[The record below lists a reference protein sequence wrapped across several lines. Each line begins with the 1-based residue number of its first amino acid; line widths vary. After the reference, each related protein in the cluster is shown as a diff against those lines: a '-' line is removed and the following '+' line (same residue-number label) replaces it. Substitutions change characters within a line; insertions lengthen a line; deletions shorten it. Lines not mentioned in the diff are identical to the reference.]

1 MPCSSIIQSMGT
13 LWHAQ
18 SCVSCVSIG
27 YIGTVAILA
36 DPKVVFSQISL
47 TTSKNSNPVS
57 RGIRLG
63 QHDLFDAET
72 RDKSKQIMFRHI
84 AINPATDIHTKL
96 LITREKLGYCIT
108 SNSGKFRPI
117 ACRLYCTCILRTI
130 LRYTTTLIP
139 IGTIEQKL
147 SADTVPSF

>member
-47 TTSKNSNPVS
+47 TASKNSNPVS

-117 ACRLYCTCILRTI
+117 ACILYLHITHNTEIYNDVNTDRNHRTKI
-130 LRYTTTLIP
+130 I
-139 IGTIEQKL
+139 
-147 SADTVPSF
+147 S